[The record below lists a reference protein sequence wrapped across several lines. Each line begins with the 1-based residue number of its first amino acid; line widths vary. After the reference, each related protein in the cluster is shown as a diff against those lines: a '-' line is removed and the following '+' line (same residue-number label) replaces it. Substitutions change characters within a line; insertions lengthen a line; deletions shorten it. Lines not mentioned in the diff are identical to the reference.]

1 MTAVNQR
8 GLRASTQIVF
18 LAAVVL
24 FMGITRVFG
33 LVLHDP
39 LLGYANNYDMSRIQA
54 CHQIWPADPAILPE
68 ASTPEAPL
76 RYYTLDRHG
85 IPGQQSDSP
94 CFASSE
100 LLFTWPAI
108 WLADH
113 WNRLVGETRI
123 SLQAIGAF
131 KATVLCLTA
140 LLASWLFYR
149 WGCYRSLLA
158 HALVFLVVL
167 ADPGVTLYLNTF
179 YSEFSAV
186 YFLYLGVLG
195 IGVLVVRDYRPAWLL
210 PVLLALAGLGLSK
223 PQHMPL
229 ALVLAGLL
237 GVWLAT
243 RGCWRLAP
251 VIVLAA
257 LLPLVLYA
265 SGALLVRDATMAQ
278 VNRTNLLGGL
288 LGVVPESQQRPVL
301 AGLGMPEDCLALA
314 GSNWHQLR
322 HAGSAACMAA
332 GELEYHRVAG
342 LLARHPQYLLQMVAS
357 AVPKT
362 QRWVMG
368 FYGQVEGQNKGLATQ
383 YRWSVFALFKPL
395 QAAGYSLFFCLPLV
409 IALARL
415 LFRRASGQYLP
426 EFDQGLLGL
435 ALLQW
440 CVLGVA
446 VTGDGFVDI
455 AKHTHLALVLLLA
468 QYCLLFM
475 QSCVWPGRWFVSRH
489 TVSRNAV
496 SH

>member
-1 MTAVNQR
+1 M
-8 GLRASTQIVF
+8 VF

-24 FMGITRVFG
+24 FIGILRIFG
-33 LVLHDP
+33 LVFHDP
-39 LLGYANNYDMSRIQA
+39 LLGYANNYDMTRIQA
-54 CHQIWPADPAILPE
+54 CHQIWPADPAIAPGT
-68 ASTPEAPL
+68 ATPEAPL
-76 RYYTLDRHG
+76 RYYTLDRRG
-85 IPGQQSDSP
+85 DES

-100 LLFTWPAI
+100 LLFTGPAI
-108 WLADH
+108 WLAEH
-113 WNRLVGETRI
+113 WSRVSGETHI
-123 SLQAIGAF
+123 NLQAIGAF

-140 LLASWLFYR
+140 LLVSWLFYR
-149 WGCYRSLLA
+149 WQCYRSLLA
-158 HALVFLVVL
+158 HALVFLLVL

-195 IGVLVVRDYRPAWLL
+195 IGVLVVRDYRPVWLL
-210 PVLLALAGLGLSK
+210 PVLLALVGLGLSK

-237 GVWLAT
+237 GVWLA
-243 RGCWRLAP
+243 RHGHWRQVP

-278 VNRTNLLGGL
+278 VNRTNLLGAL
-288 LGVVPESQQRPVL
+288 LSVVPDSEQRQVL
-301 AGLGMPEDCLALA
+301 ADLGMPEECLVLA

-342 LLARHPQYLLQMVAS
+342 LLVRHPQYLLQMVAN

-368 FYGQVEGQNKGLATQ
+368 FYGQVEGQNRGLAAQ
-383 YRWSVFALFKPL
+383 YRWSLFALFKPL
-395 QAAGYSLFFCLPLV
+395 QAVGYSVFFGLPLFIV
-409 IALARL
+409 LARL
-415 LFRRASGQYLP
+415 LSRRVSGKDLSVT
-426 EFDQGLLGL
+426 DQGLLGL

-468 QYCLLFM
+468 QYSLLLILCGFWLGRR
-475 QSCVWPGRWFVSRH
+475 VWPDRVVSQ
-489 TVSRNAV
+489 
-496 SH
+496 